1 MAFATESEAKQFL
14 IERIAARAS
23 AEGRPLSDQELVLL
37 GFSEAAADLTSDSE
51 GFLDPD
57 DCEEDFEARMAHL
70 LRQSY
75 EADEAAGVDVRT
87 LYPDALSAL
96 GGGDHYLT
104 WVARV
109 AGLGPPMPKW
119 LRLVKQLGLVVLL
132 VIPALVALLIAAAGL
147 WAAIGQPSHSTRDT
161 VGMSVVALVF
171 AGFGTF
177 LFALY
182 VRECRD

>member
-1 MAFATESEAKQFL
+1 MAFETESEAKQFL

-23 AEGRPLSDQELVLL
+23 AEGCPLSEQERRLL
-37 GFSEAAADLTSDSE
+37 GFSEAAADLTSDS
-51 GFLDPD
+51 GRVLDPD
-57 DCEEDFEARMAHL
+57 DWEEEFGARMAHL
-70 LRQSY
+70 LKQSY
-75 EADEAAGVDVRT
+75 EVDEAAGIDVRS
-87 LYPDALSAL
+87 LYPDALEAL
-96 GGGDHYLT
+96 GRGDHYLT

-119 LRLVKQLGLVVLL
+119 LRPVKQIGLVVLL

-161 VGMSVVALVF
+161 IGMSVVTLVF

-177 LFALY
+177 LFALWL
-182 VRECRD
+182 RECRD